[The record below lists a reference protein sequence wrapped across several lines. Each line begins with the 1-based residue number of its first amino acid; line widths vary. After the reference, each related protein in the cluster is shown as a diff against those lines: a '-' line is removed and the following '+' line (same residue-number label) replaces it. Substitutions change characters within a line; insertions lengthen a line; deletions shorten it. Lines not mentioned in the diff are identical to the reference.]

1 MGEEGPSFSY
11 LQIEKIRSFL
21 HGCLCQHAMAS
32 PRAGID
38 LYPFMAVSFKF
49 LRFGCVMSVWH
60 GLMVVGQETCVCI
73 LITPFGIDGSL
84 NPLLK
89 SASISILGMK
99 CRRLNLLQYP
109 FEWDQITAA
118 VISNGRG
125 HDKTYLTSQ
134 FLTKTLNF
142 MPTVSQLI
150 PPAMH
155 AANHTAIYLHPQK
168 V

>member
-1 MGEEGPSFSY
+1 MTFILGSNSLQQQSAKTEHGIYSRCPWLTRGKQLDVNINQMGEEGPSFSY

-38 LYPFMAVSFKF
+38 LYPFMAVSFNF

-109 FEWDQITAA
+109 FE
-118 VISNGRG
+118 
-125 HDKTYLTSQ
+125 
-134 FLTKTLNF
+134 
-142 MPTVSQLI
+142 
-150 PPAMH
+150 
-155 AANHTAIYLHPQK
+155 
-168 V
+168 